1 MLGKDEI
8 LFVGTMFMNTWWKHV
23 SVSRR
28 NANNLGGQRCT
39 ERGWLIDI
47 GEWLRWYDYD
57 MFKIV
62 ILATQRRLFYAL
74 CWWPVASIIIPRHDL
89 SSEIKIVYTI

>member
-28 NANNLGGQRCT
+28 NANNLGGKGVPN
-39 ERGWLIDI
+39 EAG
-47 GEWLRWYDYD
+47 
-57 MFKIV
+57 
-62 ILATQRRLFYAL
+62 
-74 CWWPVASIIIPRHDL
+74 
-89 SSEIKIVYTI
+89 